1 MRWGLLATTI
11 TAMLAAGCASE
22 PQLSRHS
29 AAFVPPRVAP
39 VVATRAATASAVA
52 PVTSVATNSAAI
64 ASTTNATSSLASIAS
79 RLLKPGDRIEVQLRA
94 IPQPDSLRMVVDE
107 TGGINLPYL
116 GLINVTGCSS
126 SEAGRLIEKAYI
138 DGQIYRVISVCVMP
152 PEQEYSV
159 TGEVVRPGPY
169 PLNRDLSFMQALARA
184 GRYTDFADPS
194 SVKIIRGDKIISIN
208 ARHIEEGRDKDV
220 TIVPG
225 DIISVPKRW
234 Y

>member
-1 MRWGLLATTI
+1 MRGGLLTATI
-11 TAMLAAGCASE
+11 AMMVAVAGCASE
-22 PQLSRHS
+22 PQRARHS
-29 AAFVPPRVAP
+29 AAFVPPSLAP
-39 VVATRAATASAVA
+39 VVATQTVTATAAAVPNRATTNGTAAATN
-52 PVTSVATNSAAI
+52 T
-64 ASTTNATSSLASIAS
+64 TSSPASIFS

-116 GLINVTGCSS
+116 GLINVAGRSS
-126 SEAGRLIEKAYI
+126 AEAGRLIEKAYI
-138 DGQIYRVISVCVMP
+138 DAQIYRVISVSIVP

-169 PLNRDLSFMQALARA
+169 PLNRDLSFMQALTRA

-194 SVKIIRGDKIISIN
+194 SVKIIRGDTIISIN
-208 ARHIEEGRDKDV
+208 AKRIEEGRDKDV
-220 TIVPG
+220 PIVPG

>member
-1 MRWGLLATTI
+1 MRGVFLTAMIAAVGLLA
-11 TAMLAAGCASE
+11 GCVSE
-22 PQLSRHS
+22 PQRARHS
-29 AAFVPPRVAP
+29 AIFVPP
-39 VVATRAATASAVA
+39 AVA
-52 PVTSVATNSAAI
+52 PMVATQSVTIAGGAPLTGAITNSAA
-64 ASTTNATSSLASIAS
+64 SDSIVS

-94 IPQPDSLRMVVDE
+94 IPQPDILRMVVDE

-116 GLINVTGCSS
+116 GLVNVAGCSS
-126 SEAGRLIEKAYI
+126 AEAGRLIEKSYI
-138 DGQIYRVISVCVMP
+138 EAQIYRVISVSVVP

-169 PLNRDLSFMQALARA
+169 PLNRDLSFMQALTRA

-194 SVKIIRGDKIISIN
+194 SVKIIRGDKIIPIN
-208 ARHIEEGRDKDV
+208 AKRVEEGRDKDV
-220 TIVPG
+220 PIVPG

>member
-1 MRWGLLATTI
+1 MRWGLLTTMI
-11 TAMLAAGCASE
+11 AAMAAAGCASG
-22 PQLSRHS
+22 PQRARHS
-29 AAFVPPRVAP
+29 ADFVPPSVAP
-39 VVATRAATASAVA
+39 VVATHSATVTADAVPNYATTNGTAAAG
-52 PVTSVATNSAAI
+52 ATNSI
-64 ASTTNATSSLASIAS
+64 TASIVS

-116 GLINVTGCSS
+116 GLVNVAGCSS
-126 SEAGRLIEKAYI
+126 AEAGRLIEKSYI
-138 DGQIYRVISVCVMP
+138 DAQIYRVISVSVVP

-194 SVKIIRGDKIISIN
+194 SVKIIRGDKIILIN
-208 ARHIEEGRDKDV
+208 AKRIEEGRDKDV
-220 TIVPG
+220 PVVPG